1 MSDQITINITPDQNV
16 SINPITFNQGLINHS
31 VTHQSGGSDEL
42 LHNLLGGLQGGSGG
56 QNYHLHLENMAT

>member
-16 SINPITFNQGLINHS
+16 SINPITLNQGLINHS

-42 LHNLLGGLQGGSGG
+42 AHNLLGGLQGGSGN
-56 QNYHLHLENMAT
+56 QFYHLSSGQ